1 MLFPVDNMMKKLL
14 ILGGSPNQFRLVEA
28 AKKAGIYTVVC
39 NHKEECAARLSCHL
53 FYQQDYRDEKKVLAI
68 AEREKIDGVISNSE
82 AAMPIVACVAERL
95 GLPGNSVDGIG
106 QLTSKTRFRE
116 LQRKCGIYAPKNF
129 ECDTWEGFQQGIDK
143 LVFPV
148 IVKPCE
154 SSGTRGTTR
163 IDRREDIESFRKA
176 FEECRYYSV
185 NDRVSVE
192 EYVTMTS
199 LKVIDGD
206 VFVCGK
212 ELLWNGFFTCYRS
225 QYAPMLPMME
235 SFPIL
240 ITNEDFLIVKDHIRR
255 LFEEAGIVHGQYN
268 VEMYFT
274 EKRELF
280 VIEINARQG
289 GNNIPHLIELH
300 SGIDFDKLLVTTA
313 VDDMSYFNEVK
324 KLCYTPRYITQY
336 VVFSRESGV
345 LERLDI
351 AEEISRYLIERT
363 DVRHVGEEV
372 VVGTNAGDS
381 VARLVFDFGD
391 SNTQQYFV
399 ERVEELIK
407 PVVRLS

>member
-1 MLFPVDNMMKKLL
+1 MLKRLL
-14 ILGGSPNQFRLVEA
+14 ILGGSSNQLRLVEA
-28 AKKAGIYTVVC
+28 AQKAGIYTVVC
-39 NHKEECAARLSCHL
+39 NHKEECAARSACNQ
-53 FYQQDYRDEKKVLAI
+53 FYLQDYRDCEKVLSIAI
-68 AEREKIDGVISNSE
+68 HEQVNGVISNSE
-82 AAMPIVACVAERL
+82 AAMPIVAYVAERL

-116 LQRKCGIYAPKNF
+116 LQRKCGIYAPNNF
-129 ECDTWEGFQQGIDK
+129 ECDTWDDFLQGIES
-143 LVFPV
+143 LVFPI

-154 SSGTRGTTR
+154 CSGTRGTTR
-163 IDRREDIESFRKA
+163 IDQREDIGMLQKA
-176 FEECRYYSV
+176 FEECLHYSV
-185 NDRVSVE
+185 NGRVSVE
-192 EYVTMTS
+192 EYVVMSS

-225 QYAPMLPMME
+225 RFAPMLPMME

-240 ITNEDFLIVKDHIRR
+240 ISDEDFNIVKDHIQR
-255 LFEEAGIVHGQYN
+255 LFENAGIVHGQYN

-324 KLCYTPRYITQY
+324 NLCYTPHYITQY
-336 VVFSRESGV
+336 VVFSRKAGI
-345 LERLDI
+345 LDRLDI
-351 AEEISRYLIERT
+351 DQSIDQYLIERT
-363 DVRHVGEEV
+363 DVKHVGEEV
-372 VVGTNAGDS
+372 VVGANAGDS
-381 VARLVFDFGD
+381 IARLVFDFGD
-391 SNTQQYFV
+391 SNTQQYYV
-399 ERVEELIK
+399 ERVEQLIK
-407 PVVRLS
+407 PVIRTS